1 MRPLLKE
8 ATRILKESGEIEAE
22 EERRRKRL
30 QIKHLEDRTETT
42 SDDND
47 DFEAGPSRKKI
58 KIGDNEAT
66 EAESNANAKP
76 VLRRSTR
83 LSGGSK
89 PKDSSTVAAFTTP
102 KSFSKSES
110 KINDGIVVQYK
121 GPRRYLKD
129 VARLK
134 ARQAPPPH
142 RDLATLLTL
151 PRLVHQKLLLY
162 LDVESMESLSK
173 TCSVFDWLI
182 NGQYLTS
189 INIPHDPSFHFLK
202 EIRETGSLEV
212 KPLLKLKCDKSWQTS
227 HIIKDCSK
235 HLLSYTVASQMSM
248 LETSK
253 LREIDLVQDK
263 VEISPNWFG
272 NGDNCFEIDNT
283 IICELVRSKS
293 LNHVSRL
300 SLVVKHSLWNNQYFN
315 WLYEFLQNHLPS
327 LQVLHLYLTSKTGM
341 RYDFLPLI

>member
-1 MRPLLKE
+1 MPMRPLVKE
-8 ATRILKESGEIEAE
+8 ATRILQESGEIEAE

-89 PKDSSTVAAFTTP
+89 PKDSSSTVDAFTTP
-102 KSFSKSES
+102 KSSSKRESE
-110 KINDGIVVQYK
+110 KNGIVVQLK

-129 VARLK
+129 VAKLK
-134 ARQAPPPH
+134 YRQAPPPH

-151 PRLVHQKLLLY
+151 PRLVHQRLLSY
-162 LDVESMESLSK
+162 LDVNSMESLSK
-173 TCSVFDWLI
+173 TCSVFDLLI

-189 INIPHDPSFHFLK
+189 INIPHDTSFHFLK

-235 HLLSYTVASQMSM
+235 QLLSYTVASQMSM

-253 LREIDLVQDK
+253 LREIDLVHDK

-272 NGDNCFEIDNT
+272 HGDNCFEIDT
-283 IICELVRSKS
+283 IIMGELVRSNS
-293 LNHVSRL
+293 LTHVSRL
-300 SLVVKHSLWNNQYFN
+300 SLVVKHSFMNNQYFN
-315 WLYEFLQNHLPS
+315 WLYDLLQNHLPS
-327 LQVLHLYLTSKTGM
+327 LQVLHLYVTSKTGM
-341 RYDFLPLI
+341 R

>member
-1 MRPLLKE
+1 MPMRPLVKE
-8 ATRILKESGEIEAE
+8 ATRILQESGEIEAE

-66 EAESNANAKP
+66 EAESNANAKA

-134 ARQAPPPH
+134 ARQALPPH

-235 HLLSYTVASQMSM
+235 QLLSYTVASQMSM

-253 LREIDLVQDK
+253 LREIDLVHDK

-272 NGDNCFEIDNT
+272 HGDNCFEIDT
-283 IICELVRSKS
+283 IIMGELVRSNS
-293 LNHVSRL
+293 LTHVSKL
-300 SLVVKHSLWNNQYFN
+300 SLVVKHSFMNNQYFN
-315 WLYEFLQNHLPS
+315 WLYDLLQKHLPS
-327 LQVLHLYLTSKTGM
+327 LQVLHLYVTSKTGM
-341 RYDFLPLI
+341 R

>member
-1 MRPLLKE
+1 MPMRPLVKE
-8 ATRILKESGEIEAE
+8 ATRILQESGEIEAE

-66 EAESNANAKP
+66 EVESNANAKP
-76 VLRRSTR
+76 VLTLRRSTR

-110 KINDGIVVQYK
+110 KKNDGIVVQYK

-134 ARQAPPPH
+134 SRQAPPPH

-253 LREIDLVQDK
+253 LREIDLVHDK

-272 NGDNCFEIDNT
+272 HGDNCFEIDT
-283 IICELVRSKS
+283 ILIGELVR
-293 LNHVSRL
+293 
-300 SLVVKHSLWNNQYFN
+300 
-315 WLYEFLQNHLPS
+315 
-327 LQVLHLYLTSKTGM
+327 
-341 RYDFLPLI
+341 